1 MTALRMTVEVVLVSD
16 KDEFESDGHKTDS
29 TAKKQPATAALK
41 PAERP
46 AADPAARRGSILAV
60 VKRGVEAIH
69 LATEL
74 PISTLGPSG
83 PRELPVP
90 KVTEAAIAFKKGRE
104 VGLELERRL
113 MRETTRPPKAGTSIT
128 LFHVSSIGAS
138 LNHEAPR
145 SGIPSHNKS
154 RISCT

>member
-1 MTALRMTVEVVLVSD
+1 
-16 KDEFESDGHKTDS
+16 
-29 TAKKQPATAALK
+29 
-41 PAERP
+41 
-46 AADPAARRGSILAV
+46 
-60 VKRGVEAIH
+60 
-69 LATEL
+69 
-74 PISTLGPSG
+74 
-83 PRELPVP
+83 
-90 KVTEAAIAFKKGRE
+90 
-104 VGLELERRL
+104 L